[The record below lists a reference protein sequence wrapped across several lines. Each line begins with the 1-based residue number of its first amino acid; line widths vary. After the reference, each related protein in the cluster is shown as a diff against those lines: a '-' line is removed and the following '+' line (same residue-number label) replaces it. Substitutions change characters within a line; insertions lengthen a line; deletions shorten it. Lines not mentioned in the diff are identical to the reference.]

1 MPTDPAS
8 GDPAQ
13 VSARAPRVRT
23 LSPLAT
29 AAVVVALARW
39 PAARALVPGLGVFT
53 GALGG
58 LLAAVGTG
66 ASLGLALRSRPRV
79 GRLPAWAL
87 FGVAAALSAAF
98 AVHYARAVEP
108 SGDEIDYLL
117 MAQSVWREGDL
128 DLRDNF
134 ARGDHL
140 EYLGGYDRMPGGTRR
155 ADGRPYP
162 THSAGLSVLLAPA
175 YAVGG
180 RRACVVLLAL
190 VAAGL
195 GVVVRDLARRAG
207 ADEEAALL
215 CAAAAVG
222 PPVLYYSA
230 FLYTEVPV
238 AFAIALALR
247 LLLHAPG
254 PWAAAGAALAL
265 STLPWLH
272 VRMTLAAAALGAF
285 AVFRLRGR
293 PRLAF
298 LAVAAATAVSY
309 AGYQYSV
316 FRTLSPY
323 ARYAGQAP
331 IPMARA
337 TPLRTVFGL
346 FLDGAYGLLPYAPV
360 FLLAFAGLGVLF
372 ARGRRDRWALLA
384 VALGVLLPVL
394 AWRNWWGFSPP
405 ARFTIPLVP
414 VLALAVAGRLAAA
427 PGRGLARWR
436 WGLAAAGTGLALLM
450 FADPRA
456 MRMVNGRH
464 GPPQVLEL
472 VAGEVSLSR
481 YLPYPSSRAGST
493 APPWEP
499 PASEV
504 LVMALWVAALAA
516 LLVLDRLSWKRDRV
530 DRWFRGL
537 ALPVLLFL
545 ALSVAVDRW
554 ARPEG
559 APRLGSSTRPSSSE
573 SMIRPASPRAV
584 RRERARRAA
593 GPFVRTALGPAGG
606 PCVTNG
612 P

>member
-1 MPTDPAS
+1 MAPDPAPGTVAPVS
-8 GDPAQ
+8 SRPAA
-13 VSARAPRVRT
+13 VGA

-29 AAVVVALARW
+29 AAAVLALAHL
-39 PAARALVPGLGVFT
+39 PAARSLVPGLGVFT
-53 GALGG
+53 GVVGGVPVLVGAL
-58 LLAAVGTG
+58 V
-66 ASLGLALRSRPRV
+66 SLGRVVHRRPR
-79 GRLPAWAL
+79 RAALPSWAL
-87 FGVAAALSAAF
+87 FAVAAAFAAG
-98 AVHYARAVEP
+98 VGVYYASAVEP
-108 SGDEIDYLL
+108 SGDEIDYLM

-134 ARGDHL
+134 ARGDYR
-140 EYLGGYDRMPGGTRR
+140 EYLGGYGRMPGGTHR

-175 YAVGG
+175 YALGG

-195 GVVVRDLARRAG
+195 GGLVRDLARRSGVDDA
-207 ADEEAALL
+207 AALVAW
-215 CAAAAVG
+215 AATVG

-230 FLYTEVPV
+230 FLYTEVPA

-247 LLLHAPG
+247 LLLVSPG

-265 STLPWLH
+265 SALPWLH
-272 VRMTLAAAALGAF
+272 VRMTLAAAGLGAF
-285 AVFRLRGR
+285 AAARLRGR
-293 PRLAF
+293 SRVAF
-298 LAVAAATAVSY
+298 LATAAAMAAAY

-316 FRTLSPY
+316 FGTLSPY
-323 ARYAGQAP
+323 ARYAGQMP
-331 IPMARA
+331 IAMARS
-337 TPLRTVFGL
+337 TPVRTLFGL

-360 FLLAFAGLGVLF
+360 FLLALAGLPLLL
-372 ARGRRDRWALLA
+372 GRSRRNRWALLA
-384 VALGVLLPVL
+384 AGLGVLLPVL

-414 VLALAVAGRLAAA
+414 ALALAIAARLGAA

-436 WGLAAAGTGLALLM
+436 WTLVAGGIGLALLM

-456 MRMVNGRH
+456 MRMVNGRE
-464 GPPQVLEL
+464 GPPQILEL
-472 VAGEVSLSR
+472 VAGDVSFSR

-499 PASEV
+499 PASEAR
-504 LVMALWVAALAA
+504 VMALWVAALAA
-516 LLVLDRLSWKRDRV
+516 LLLLDRLAWKQDRV

-537 ALPVLLFL
+537 ALPILLFL

-559 APRLGSSTRPSSSE
+559 APRVRPPVPTASS
-573 SMIRPASPRAV
+573 
-584 RRERARRAA
+584 
-593 GPFVRTALGPAGG
+593 
-606 PCVTNG
+606 
-612 P
+612 